1 MFLCECL
8 EVLTFRHSLFVFE
21 CFWATH
27 TMPNILV
34 QSGMK
39 REKSVKNGAN
49 EGEKMQI
56 LRKILVTSPPINE
69 FNPTEYDEKKLFND
83 ILPTDMWRI
92 TCTTPQ

>member
-1 MFLCECL
+1 
-8 EVLTFRHSLFVFE
+8 
-21 CFWATH
+21 
-27 TMPNILV
+27 MPGSPYFQAFSFCILV
-34 QSGMK
+34 LWDDPYHAQHLGTSCKK
-39 REKSVKNGAN
+39 REKSVKKDTN

-69 FNPTEYDEKKLFND
+69 FNPTEYDEKKLFTD